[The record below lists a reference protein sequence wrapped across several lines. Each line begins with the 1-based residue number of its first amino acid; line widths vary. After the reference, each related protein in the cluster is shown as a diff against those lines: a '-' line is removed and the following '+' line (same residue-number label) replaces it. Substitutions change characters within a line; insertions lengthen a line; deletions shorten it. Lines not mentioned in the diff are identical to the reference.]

1 MLKYKG
7 YSATVELD
15 EGAGVLQGEV
25 IGTRDVI
32 TFQADSVETII
43 AEFHASVDGY
53 LDFCSDR
60 GEAPEK
66 SLSGQFLVRSTPELH
81 RRIHIAASAS
91 GMSVNAWL
99 TKALEEDT
107 QDLLEDRAAGAA
119 GAAGA
124 ASRRPRD
131 GDASPA
137 AAAGLSTPSETG
149 TGGKPGGAPD
159 SGPDTAPDSAPDA
172 APGAARVL
180 RRIADA
186 LKVYLDNLV

>member
-15 EGAGVLQGEV
+15 EGAGILQGEV

-32 TFQADSVETII
+32 TFQADSVEAII

-53 LDFCSDR
+53 LDFCSER

-107 QDLLEDRAAGAA
+107 QELLDDRAAGAA
-119 GAAGA
+119 
-124 ASRRPRD
+124 SRHPRD
-131 GDASPA
+131 EESFPA
-137 AAAGLSTPSETG
+137 AAAGRPGDGESRGDPATTG
-149 TGGKPGGAPD
+149 TGENPD
-159 SGPDTAPDSAPDA
+159 
-172 APGAARVL
+172 AARVL
-180 RRIADA
+180 RQIADA
-186 LKVYLDNLV
+186 LEVYLKNLG

>member
-7 YSATVELD
+7 YSAKVELD

-25 IGTRDVI
+25 IGTSDVI

-53 LDFCSDR
+53 LDFCEQR

-66 SLSGQFLVRSTPELH
+66 ALSGQFLVRSTPELH

-99 TKALEEDT
+99 TRALEEDT
-107 QDLLEDRAAGAA
+107 RELLEDAAGAT
-119 GAAGA
+119 GRG
-124 ASRRPRD
+124 PRD
-131 GDASPA
+131 EARDEESLPA
-137 AAAGLSTPSETG
+137 GTPEARPMDGESRHDPAE
-149 TGGKPGGAPD
+149 TGGKPDPAQM
-159 SGPDTAPDSAPDA
+159 
-172 APGAARVL
+172 L
-180 RRIADA
+180 RQIADELEA
-186 LKVYLDNLV
+186 YLDNLG

>member
-1 MLKYKG
+1 MMKYKG
-7 YSATVELD
+7 YSAKVELD

-53 LDFCSDR
+53 LDVCSER

-66 SLSGQFLVRSTPELH
+66 ALSGQFLVRSTPELH

-99 TKALEEDT
+99 TRALEEDT
-107 QDLLEDRAAGAA
+107 KELLEDRAAGAP
-119 GAAGA
+119 GAV
-124 ASRRPRD
+124 SPRPRD
-131 GDASPA
+131 EERFPA
-137 AAAGLSTPSETG
+137 AAAGRPMDGESLSYPSETG
-149 TGGKPGGAPD
+149 TGEKPDP
-159 SGPDTAPDSAPDA
+159 
-172 APGAARVL
+172 ARVL
-180 RRIADA
+180 RQIADA
-186 LKVYLDNLV
+186 LEAYLDNLE